1 MVASCVVADQ
11 LKELFQRCST
21 IEELPHSF
29 DDTLVDNLIDNIDL
43 TDDRLTDFIKSSFST
58 ANFETAASV
67 AVSLLLRLYTKL
79 CQTFPSSDVEV
90 ADQLIR
96 TEVLLE
102 QNRPARVL
110 SDLFTLYITCFRCRQ
125 QCEWENVVFW
135 AVSQLPNEG
144 LSIFVRKLIEDFLC
158 LIEDDD
164 VVQLF
169 LPSVAELFCCTDSIL
184 VMNGTARVLLKFADR
199 LNPEQIGLI
208 IDTVQ
213 TGDLLGDSVYQLAA
227 RVRPDMGLFDDLSLA
242 KWRNETARCQTIM
255 KLIRQPPTRCDV
267 SDLIAAVLLS
277 PCVKLSSFVDV
288 TELLSDAEL
297 EEYLTSVRRILTD
310 RRRAPLS
317 DLQRMISKL
326 SERLEISKLPN
337 VLESCFSRLLE
348 SPCLLEELCKSY
360 GSDCLDHPAMAE
372 IRDRLAVEITKAV
385 SHSDWE
391 IRDTVVEIAAAVPCF
406 RPMLGPLTPLVRF
419 DPSPYVRAAA
429 LRCLILD
436 AKYHLEEL
444 PQLCETVV
452 LLDADAEPRLVAIRY
467 LQSTLASNIHHAFR
481 ILPKAIEDTDDE
493 VRRIMIDMCSTLLV
507 VEEYAADTVKELQEW
522 TEDAEVGAAV
532 RAVLGEPAVDRPD
545 PVEHIL
551 TDMMNALRIHFED
564 TIDCY

>member
-43 TDDRLTDFIKSSFST
+43 TDDRLTDFIRSSFST

-67 AVSLLLRLYTKL
+67 VVSLLLRLYTKL
-79 CQTFPSSDVEV
+79 CKTFPNSDVGV

-158 LIEDDD
+158 LIEDED

-169 LPSVAELFCCTDSIL
+169 LPSVAELFCCTVRDSGIL
-184 VMNGTARVLLKFADR
+184 V
-199 LNPEQIGLI
+199 
-208 IDTVQ
+208 
-213 TGDLLGDSVYQLAA
+213 LA
-227 RVRPDMGLFDDLSLA
+227 
-242 KWRNETARCQTIM
+242 CQ
-255 KLIRQPPTRCDV
+255 
-267 SDLIAAVLLS
+267 
-277 PCVKLSSFVDV
+277 LSSIFYC
-288 TELLSDAEL
+288 EL

-406 RPMLGPLTPLVRF
+406 RPMLG
-419 DPSPYVRAAA
+419 
-429 LRCLILD
+429 
-436 AKYHLEEL
+436 K
-444 PQLCETVV
+444 
-452 LLDADAEPRLVAIRY
+452 
-467 LQSTLASNIHHAFR
+467 
-481 ILPKAIEDTDDE
+481 
-493 VRRIMIDMCSTLLV
+493 
-507 VEEYAADTVKELQEW
+507 
-522 TEDAEVGAAV
+522 
-532 RAVLGEPAVDRPD
+532 
-545 PVEHIL
+545 
-551 TDMMNALRIHFED
+551 
-564 TIDCY
+564 